1 MTGRQGL
8 LALVFIAS
16 SCAFPEP
23 VRAAHIY
30 LSPTVGAWRW
40 DDDAYPDLTFDSSWG
55 FVVGGRAG
63 YAFTQAFSGE
73 LIALTGTNDAQSAT
87 FEGPSP
93 PVDSMRQTE
102 IALSLV
108 VHFQSLTSTKIYPFL
123 DLGVGLAFRDGGPAD
138 LDDQHTAFHL
148 GGGIMWVF
156 DDRFALRANARDAFF
171 TDKRTSGNLTE
182 QLTVD
187 SLEMSLG
194 VEFRIPVKRSGSHRP
209 E

>member
-1 MTGRQGL
+1 MRSRFLVLGL
-8 LALVFIAS
+8 LALVG
-16 SCAFPEP
+16 AFPRS
-23 VRAAHIY
+23 VQASHIY
-30 LSPTVGAWRW
+30 LSPTVGAWHW
-40 DDDAYPDLTFDSSWG
+40 DDDAYPDLTFDQPWG
-55 FVVGGRAG
+55 FVVGGRVG

-73 LIALTGTNDAQSAT
+73 LIGLTGTNDTAFSNSLDDSSGTSQ
-87 FEGPSP
+87 
-93 PVDSMRQTE
+93 SMRLTE
-102 IALSLV
+102 ISISLI

-123 DLGVGLAFRDGGPAD
+123 DLGVGLAFRDGGVTD

-148 GGGIMWVF
+148 GGGIMWVL
-156 DDRFALRANARDAFF
+156 DDRFAIRANARDAFF

-194 VEFRIPVKRSGSHRP
+194 VEFRIPMKRSGSHRP

>member
-1 MTGRQGL
+1 MRFGFL
-8 LALVFIAS
+8 VLALVASGSLIPEIA
-16 SCAFPEP
+16 
-23 VRAAHIY
+23 RGAHIY
-30 LSPTVGAWRW
+30 LSPTAGAWRW

-55 FVVGGRAG
+55 FVVGGRVG

-73 LIALTGTNDAQSAT
+73 LIGLTGTNDTAFSLAFDDSSGTSQ
-87 FEGPSP
+87 
-93 PVDSMRQTE
+93 SMRLTE
-102 IALSLV
+102 ISISLI

-123 DLGVGLAFRDGGPAD
+123 DLGVGLAFRDGGVTD

-148 GGGIMWVF
+148 GGGIMWVL

-194 VEFRIPVKRSGSHRP
+194 VEFRIPMKRSGSHRP